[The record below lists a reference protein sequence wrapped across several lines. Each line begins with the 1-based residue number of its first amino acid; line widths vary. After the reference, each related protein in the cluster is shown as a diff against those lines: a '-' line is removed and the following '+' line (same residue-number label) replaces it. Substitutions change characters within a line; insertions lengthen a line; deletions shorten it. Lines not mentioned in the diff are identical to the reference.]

1 MNNKS
6 AYFGAIAIVV
16 GTSIGAGIFGIPYAI
31 LKVGFGWGLIY
42 FAVIG
47 MAIILVTL
55 CYSEVVLRTKKRMYL
70 PGYAEKYLGKWGKNF
85 GLISM
90 MIGIYAALVAY
101 TLGVGNFLFGLLGP
115 YWGGSRLIYS
125 LVFYFICSSIILFG
139 IKIIAKFEKYLVAL
153 LLIAIGGIL
162 IYALKFFEVGNLA
175 LSSAIDFKDY
185 LLPYGV
191 LLFAVGASST
201 VPELEV
207 LLEKDKKKIKKAI
220 IIGLTIPLVIY
231 LLFSLV
237 VIGVNGLDVS
247 EDGIT
252 GLGGVLGNFAFWIG
266 SFFAIIAM
274 TTSFISLGVVLKDTY
289 HYDYK
294 IKKPLAWLLV
304 VSLPLL
310 IFLLNVVS
318 FVEILAI
325 AGVLMGGVEGILM
338 VLMYRR
344 AKKLGDDKPAYSLKL
359 PKILLFGIATIFL
372 IGIIYQLIVFF

>member
-207 LLEKDKKKIKKAI
+207 LLEKDKKK
-220 IIGLTIPLVIY
+220 
-231 LLFSLV
+231 
-237 VIGVNGLDVS
+237 
-247 EDGIT
+247 
-252 GLGGVLGNFAFWIG
+252 
-266 SFFAIIAM
+266 
-274 TTSFISLGVVLKDTY
+274 
-289 HYDYK
+289 
-294 IKKPLAWLLV
+294 
-304 VSLPLL
+304 
-310 IFLLNVVS
+310 
-318 FVEILAI
+318 
-325 AGVLMGGVEGILM
+325 
-338 VLMYRR
+338 
-344 AKKLGDDKPAYSLKL
+344 
-359 PKILLFGIATIFL
+359 
-372 IGIIYQLIVFF
+372 